1 VGKRVQRPRRA
12 YSAQELDE
20 LERLII
26 ALAAFD
32 SEVFTEVLEYHPMT
46 SLFPTFGSI
55 WQRAKRL
62 LATDTRAIWQRI
74 YEAIQEDEERYQQQL
89 QAKGIDFIV

>member
-1 VGKRVQRPRRA
+1 LGKRVQRPRRA
-12 YSAQELDE
+12 YSPQELDE
-20 LERLII
+20 FERLII

-32 SEVFTEVLEYHPMT
+32 SEIFSEVLEHHPMT

-55 WQRAKRL
+55 WQRTKRF

>member
-1 VGKRVQRPRRA
+1 
-12 YSAQELDE
+12 
-20 LERLII
+20 
-26 ALAAFD
+26 
-32 SEVFTEVLEYHPMT
+32 MT
-46 SLFPTFGSI
+46 SLFPTVGSI
-55 WQRAKRL
+55 WQRAKQL

>member
-1 VGKRVQRPRRA
+1 
-12 YSAQELDE
+12 
-20 LERLII
+20 
-26 ALAAFD
+26 
-32 SEVFTEVLEYHPMT
+32 MT

-74 YEAIQEDEERYQQQL
+74 YAAIEEDEERYQQRL
-89 QAKGIDFIV
+89 QAKGIDFVL

>member
-12 YSAQELDE
+12 YSPQELDE

-32 SEVFTEVLEYHPMT
+32 SEVFSEVLEHNPMT

-62 LATDTRAIWQRI
+62 LATDTRTIWQRAR
-74 YEAIQEDEERYQQQL
+74 EAIETDEERYYQQL
-89 QAKGIDFIV
+89 EAKGLDWLY